1 MREESS
7 SMWEGKENWF
17 KYEKNSG
24 LRDFPEAK
32 SLGFTATKVALRSLK
47 YHLEDEMGVEI
58 TDELFMDVFRKV
70 CNFNPKPAFGGLAGL
85 EFVEP
90 LKRILV
96 RHGYESRHVNDIWR
110 VFRVNLPS
118 QRYYKKI
125 LLHVPHSSSAFP
137 EESKYTWN
145 DLDDEERL
153 LIDYYTD
160 ELFIPKDESTQI
172 SSVVFPYCRLY
183 CDVERLVNDPLEK
196 EGLGIRYRWGLTEHN
211 ERDTFFC
218 FSKINEA
225 YELYIN
231 FHADV
236 SKKLVNMGD
245 GTLLIDCHSFS
256 NLPNRL
262 NSNPPDIDICI
273 GYNDDETCPNKVTI
287 GNIIQYFKSKGYKVG
302 VNTPFSNSK
311 TFEVPTEYHTVMI
324 EVNKRLY
331 MKEET
336 LEKTEGFMRLKD
348 DIQSLYKILL
358 KG

>member
-160 ELFIPKDESTQI
+160 ELFDSIVCNPPFFVHSLLSPDEQRTTARHAGSLTYADLFQGVVRLLHEDGVFSAVIPTE
-172 SSVVFPYCRLY
+172 CRDAFDAEAILHGLCPVAECAVKTSLRKRPKRFLLSY
-183 CDVERLVNDPLEK
+183 RKKPSAHYVRDV
-196 EGLGIRYRWGLTEHN
+196 LTIG
-211 ERDTFFC
+211 
-218 FSKINEA
+218 SEA
-225 YELYIN
+225 YVDL
-231 FHADV
+231 
-236 SKKLVNMGD
+236 
-245 GTLLIDCHSFS
+245 
-256 NLPNRL
+256 
-262 NSNPPDIDICI
+262 
-273 GYNDDETCPNKVTI
+273 
-287 GNIIQYFKSKGYKVG
+287 
-302 VNTPFSNSK
+302 
-311 TFEVPTEYHTVMI
+311 
-324 EVNKRLY
+324 
-331 MKEET
+331 MKDFY
-336 LEKTEGFMRLKD
+336 L
-348 DIQSLYKILL
+348 SY
-358 KG
+358 